1 MAISAISSNSA
12 QQSEDLRSRHG
23 GYDWGYLPRSN
34 SGYQSAD
41 LKPKSDSLAA
51 GMLEPLGPSNV
62 NFGCWDK
69 ELTEMD
75 GVMDDKK
82 KPSSERARGS
92 RGRSRTGR
100 TSRSRRSRR
109 GRRGSNAR
117 RSGRA
122 SRGRRTRRSRRAA

>member
-1 MAISAISSNSA
+1 MSVSAITGTNA
-12 QQSEDLRSRHG
+12 QRAEEYRSRNL
-23 GYDWGYLPRSN
+23 GYDFGTFPRTP
-34 SGYQSAD
+34 GHQSAD

-51 GMLEPLGPSNV
+51 GMLEPLGPSSV

-69 ELTEMD
+69 EMTEME
-75 GVMDDKK
+75 GVMDEKK
-82 KPSSERARGS
+82 KPSSDRARGS

-109 GRRGSNAR
+109 SRRGSSAR

-122 SRGRRTRRSRRAA
+122 SRARRPRRTRRAA